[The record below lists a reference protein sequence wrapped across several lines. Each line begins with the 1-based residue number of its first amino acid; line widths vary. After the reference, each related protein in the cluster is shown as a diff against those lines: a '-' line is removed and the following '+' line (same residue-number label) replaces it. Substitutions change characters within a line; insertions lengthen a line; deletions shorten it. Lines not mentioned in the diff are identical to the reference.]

1 MISVKSFIKT
11 APKTFWIALI
21 SLLVLQFLILYSIG
35 QPIISKTGQILLW
48 TNDVVSNE
56 NSQQIAD
63 WYTPSHIIH
72 GFIFFWLLFF
82 VFKKKPLWVLALFA
96 VIIEGV
102 WEILENSPFIIDR
115 YRETTIAVGYYGDS
129 ILNSICDNLWML
141 LGFFVASKLGWK
153 KTLTILIIFELLTL
167 MVIRDNLTLNVIM
180 LLMPIDFIK
189 LWQQGVYNL
198 GFLGI

>member
-1 MISVKSFIKT
+1 MKSFIKT
-11 APKTFWIALI
+11 LPKAFWISLL
-21 SLLVLQFLILYSIG
+21 SLLVLQFAILYFMG

-72 GFIFFWLLFF
+72 GFIFFWLLLFAL
-82 VFKKKPLWVLALFA
+82 KKLPLWVRALFA
-96 VIIEGV
+96 VIIEGA
-102 WEILENSPFIIDR
+102 WEVLENSSFIIDR
-115 YRETTIAVGYYGDS
+115 YRETTIAIGYYGDS

-141 LGFFVASKLGWK
+141 FGFFVAYKLGWK
-153 KTLTILIIFELLTL
+153 KTLVILIIFELLTL
-167 MVIRDNLTLNVIM
+167 LIIRDNLTLNVLM
-180 LLMPIDFIK
+180 LLTPINAIK
-189 LWQQGVYNL
+189 LWQQGVYNF